1 MEAKAIS
8 VWSIQIENSKRAI
21 NKIRFIIRKQ
31 SWNQS
36 MAAYDSDIKDF
47 EIDEETILES
57 EFNLK
62 FIEYY
67 SKEIEVNPTKEFNLD
82 ELDYIDKDLINSPL
96 LHNVELPDIKLIEE
110 NNIPKVVS
118 SSNDKY
124 CENCGKNTRRKSLW
138 TNINFYVNKY
148 FSYHQMQRN
157 RNLKRQ

>member
-1 MEAKAIS
+1 
-8 VWSIQIENSKRAI
+8 
-21 NKIRFIIRKQ
+21 
-31 SWNQS
+31 

>member
-1 MEAKAIS
+1 
-8 VWSIQIENSKRAI
+8 
-21 NKIRFIIRKQ
+21 
-31 SWNQS
+31 

-82 ELDYIDKDLINSPL
+82 ELDYIDKDLINSLL

-118 SSNDKY
+118 LSNDKY